1 MIATILVLNG
11 PNLNMLGTREPEIYG
26 SDTLADIEQRLM
38 AQAKSLGVKIDFRQS
53 NHEGELIDWIH
64 EAHKAS
70 AGVVI
75 NPGALARTSLALHDA
90 VKAVGVPVVEIH
102 ISNFYAREA
111 YRPPS
116 YLSKVAVGVIC
127 GFGLEVYPLGL
138 RALKGLQGGKA
149 SKRRRS

>member
-1 MIATILVLNG
+1 MKPAFVLNG
-11 PNLNMLGTREPEIYG
+11 TNLNMLGIREPHIYG
-26 SDTLADIEQRLM
+26 RKTLADVRKLCEQE
-38 AQAKSLGVKIDFRQS
+38 AKALGLTVDFRQS

-75 NPGALARTSLALHDA
+75 NPGALARTSLALLDA
-90 VKAVGVPVVEIH
+90 VKAVGVPVIEIH

-138 RALKGLQGGKA
+138 RALKGLQGGKG
-149 SKRRRS
+149 SKRRGS